1 MRRFEFSLQIILELR
16 ERRLLEVRKR
26 LALKRNEIAEAN
38 ERILKAKNELQEF
51 LKREVENRSGYTSAE
66 NLKWSVEYRF
76 RLKRELL
83 AAGRNVQELN
93 KEAEEIRKEAVEAER
108 KKRTLEILKDKRY
121 QSWLRGYRKKEQ
133 EAIDDATQK
142 ITFKKS

>member
-1 MRRFEFSLQIILELR
+1 MRRFEFSLQTLLELR

-26 LALKRNEIAEAN
+26 LALKRSEIAEEN
-38 ERILKAKNELQEF
+38 ERILKAKNELQDF
-51 LKREVENRSGYTSAE
+51 LKREAVNRSGYRSADK
-66 NLKWSVEYRF
+66 LKWSVEYRF

-108 KKRTLEILKDKRY
+108 KKRTLEILKEKRY
-121 QSWLRGYRKKEQ
+121 QSWLREYRKKEQ
-133 EAIDDATQK
+133 EAIDDVTQK
-142 ITFKKS
+142 ITSQKS